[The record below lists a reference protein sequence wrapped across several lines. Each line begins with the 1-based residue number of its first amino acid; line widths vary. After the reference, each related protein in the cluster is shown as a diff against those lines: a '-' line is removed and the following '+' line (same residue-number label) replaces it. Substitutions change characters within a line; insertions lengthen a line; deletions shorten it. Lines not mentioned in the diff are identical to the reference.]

1 MVEEKEPVK
10 EVNRQE
16 LSTRRSFLN
25 KCLFVVTLFIILFGI
40 SASGIYWWRD
50 KIATDSENKQATTI
64 STLQK
69 TISSLSTR
77 LKEEKAKNATDS
89 TSSDTDTDSNSCTPV
104 APAYSVLENIQA
116 SITSGN
122 TAALEGYMASSVNV
136 ILAATEA
143 YGPQT
148 PTQAVGDIT
157 DFISGESGWDFS
169 LPASVLS
176 SYGKGGYGQYFTNID
191 VVGKSANSKV
201 ISFLFDCNSKIST
214 VLLVSNEDLL
224 Q

>member
-10 EVNRQE
+10 EAHKQG
-16 LSTRRSFLN
+16 SSIRRSFLN
-25 KCLFVVTLFIILFGI
+25 KCLFLILLFIVMFGL

-50 KIATDSENKQATTI
+50 TIATDFENKQATTI

-69 TISSLSTR
+69 TISSLNTR
-77 LKEEKAKNATDS
+77 LKQEKAKNATDS
-89 TSSDTDTDSNSCTPV
+89 TPTDTDGDDTSCTPV

-122 TAALEGYMASSVNV
+122 TAALEGYMASTVDV

-143 YGPQT
+143 YGEQT
-148 PTQAVGDIT
+148 RTQAVGDIT
-157 DFISGESGWDFS
+157 DFISGESGWDFT

-191 VVGKSANSKV
+191 VVGKSANGKV